1 MDEDIINLTKEL
13 MSQVYAVFLAT
24 IDEQGSPYIRAVF
37 NLRSVEKFPKPAKVI
52 EEYDKNP
59 LSVYIST
66 NTASVKVE
74 QIKIN
79 DEVAIYYCK
88 PNDVKGIMLKGK
100 AEILDDMDLKK
111 QIWDDKWKMYY
122 PEGVTDPDFTILRI
136 IPKYLK
142 GWYKG
147 HLEIKF

>member
-13 MSQVYAVFLAT
+13 MSQLYAVFLAT
-24 IDEQGSPYIRAVF
+24 IDEHGSPYIRAVF

-74 QIKIN
+74 QIKRN
-79 DEVAIYYCK
+79 DEVALYYCK

-100 AEILDDMDLKK
+100 AEILDDMDFKK
-111 QIWDDKWKMYY
+111 QIWDDKWKIYY

-142 GWYKG
+142 GWHRG